1 MRISFLLILV
11 ILGMTACQ
19 SKRIDPAAGAPR
31 FPIYL
36 EKFDSAFFN
45 IDTLHT
51 SQSIDSLLVHYPN
64 FTAPFLTQILMLQS
78 VKDTISINMFYR
90 MFKPVYIEAQKL
102 NAIQTTKPILEEGF
116 KRLHFYFPKYPLT
129 HKLTLFVGPFE
140 QFGNI
145 ITKDAVAI
153 GLQAHLGL
161 GSSWYLTEQMQAMYP
176 NFLRIRFAPNY
187 IAVNTMENLL
197 NDMEPLK
204 EQGNLITQIIES
216 GKRQYILKAC
226 LPSLAD
232 TLLFGYSDKQLSILN
247 KEESKIWE
255 YMVAEKLSYSTN
267 ESDISDFLQE
277 GDNNQIFGDLFP
289 GNIGKYIGYKIVDA
303 WMHQKS
309 QANVTMEKMLSTPAQ
324 QIFSGAN
331 YAP

>member
-19 SKRIDPAAGAPR
+19 SKRVDPAAGAPR

-36 EKFDSAFFN
+36 ERFDSAFFN

-64 FTAPFLTQILMLQS
+64 FTTVFLTQILMLQS
-78 VKDTISINMFYR
+78 VQDTGSIKMFYR
-90 MFKPVYIEAQKL
+90 LYKPVYLEAQRL
-102 NAIQTTKPILEEGF
+102 NAIGTEKPILEEGF

-153 GLQAHLGL
+153 GLQMHLGKS
-161 GSSWYLTEQMQAMYP
+161 SSWYAPERMQTRYP
-176 NFLRIRFAPNY
+176 NYISTRFTPNY
-187 IAVNTMENLL
+187 IAVITMKNLL
-197 NDMEPLK
+197 NDLEPLK

-226 LPSLAD
+226 LPNLSD

-255 YMVAEKLSYSTN
+255 YMVAEKLSYSNN

-289 GNIGKYIGYKIVDA
+289 GNVGKYIGYKIVDA

-309 QANVTMEKMLSTPAQ
+309 QANLTMEKMLSTPAQ
-324 QIFSGAN
+324 QIFLGAN

>member
-19 SKRIDPAAGAPR
+19 SKRVDPAAGAPR
-31 FPIYL
+31 FFIQL

-90 MFKPVYIEAQKL
+90 MYKPVYIEAQKL
-102 NAIQTTKPILEEGF
+102 NAIQTAKPILEDGYR
-116 KRLHFYFPKYPLT
+116 RLHFYFPKYPLT

-145 ITKDAVAI
+145 VTKDALAI
-153 GLQAHLGL
+153 GLQMHLGI
-161 GSSWYLTEQMQAMYP
+161 GSSWYMTERMQTMYP
-176 NFLRIRFAPNY
+176 SYISSRFTPNY
-187 IAVNTMENLL
+187 IAVITMENLL
-197 NDMEPLK
+197 NDLEPLK

-226 LPSLAD
+226 LPSLSD
-232 TLLFGYSDKQLSILN
+232 TLLFGYSEKQLSILN

-267 ESDISDFLQE
+267 ESDMSDFLQE
-277 GDNNQIFGDLFP
+277 GDNNQIFGDLFLE
-289 GNIGKYIGYKIVDA
+289 IIRFYICYP
-303 WMHQKS
+303 
-309 QANVTMEKMLSTPAQ
+309 NY
-324 QIFSGAN
+324 SG
-331 YAP
+331 

>member
-1 MRISFLLILV
+1 
-11 ILGMTACQ
+11 
-19 SKRIDPAAGAPR
+19 
-31 FPIYL
+31 
-36 EKFDSAFFN
+36 
-45 IDTLHT
+45 
-51 SQSIDSLLVHYPN
+51 
-64 FTAPFLTQILMLQS
+64 MLQS
-78 VKDTISINMFYR
+78 VQDTGSIKMFYR
-90 MFKPVYIEAQKL
+90 LYKPVYLEAQRL
-102 NAIQTTKPILEEGF
+102 NAIGTEKPILEEGF

-153 GLQAHLGL
+153 GLQMHLGKS
-161 GSSWYLTEQMQAMYP
+161 SSWYAPERMQTMYP
-176 NFLRIRFAPNY
+176 NYISTRFTPNY
-187 IAVNTMENLL
+187 IAVNSMENIL
-197 NDMEPLK
+197 NDMAPLA
-204 EQGNLITQIIES
+204 EQGNLVTQMIES

-226 LPSLAD
+226 LPSLSD

-255 YMVAEKLSYSTN
+255 YMVAEKLSYSNN

-289 GNIGKYIGYKIVDA
+289 GNVGKYIGYKIVDA

-309 QANVTMEKMLSTPAQ
+309 QANLTMEKMLSTPAQ
-324 QIFSGAN
+324 QIFLGAN